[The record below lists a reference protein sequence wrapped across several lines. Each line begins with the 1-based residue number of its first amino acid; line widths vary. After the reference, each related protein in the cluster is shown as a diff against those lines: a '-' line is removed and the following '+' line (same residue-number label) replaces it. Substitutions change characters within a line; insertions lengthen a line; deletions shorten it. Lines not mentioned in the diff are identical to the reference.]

1 MKVGNLEGRKG
12 KAKQA
17 GCLRYGPRDAG
28 ATGHHPKV
36 VVEIPTTA
44 FVTGGGL
51 RL

>member
-1 MKVGNLEGRKG
+1 MKMRIG
-12 KAKQA
+12 KWIRLKIQVM
-17 GCLRYGPRDAG
+17 GQGKEELMWS
-28 ATGHHPKV
+28 HPKV